1 MEDEKEFRSREA
13 WSADRQRVVSGGVGW
28 RPGEVVEGGGSG
40 AQVPGL
46 CSLPLL
52 ASRSFA
58 GRCPVCLL
66 LRLSAQAGWWC
77 SAMARR
83 HAACVRVC
91 GVANR
96 YTHGISFSFPGCGE
110 AMWHAHAFFRPGPPG
125 IVGIM
130 NRSPGPFSRSIVC
143 L

>member
-58 GRCPVCLL
+58 ALSGCLL
-66 LRLSAQAGWWC
+66 CSEQAGRLAG
-77 SAMARR
+77 AMQWRA
-83 HAACVRVC
+83 
-91 GVANR
+91 G
-96 YTHGISFSFPGCGE
+96 T
-110 AMWHAHAFFRPGPPG
+110 RPAY
-125 IVGIM
+125 V
-130 NRSPGPFSRSIVC
+130 
-143 L
+143 